1 MTDAGMF
8 TSIWQFL
15 SSRGGEL
22 TGIVGLSLSV
32 STTAVVIGALLGVPL
47 GAILGL
53 RKFPGR
59 KFLMRLTYT
68 LMSLPPVLAGLL
80 VYLLFAR
87 SGPMGF
93 LDILFTPSV
102 MVIAQV
108 LLVTPIITGLAAAA
122 IAAKEKL
129 SMDTARTLGASERQA
144 AWVVI
149 KEARTGILAGV
160 MTGFGRAFGEVG
172 AVMLVGG
179 NVRYQTR
186 VLTTSIVLETRQ
198 GNFEFAI
205 VLGLILL
212 TLSFIVSSVVVHVD
226 DSKLG

>member
-8 TSIWQFL
+8 TSIWQFYHP
-15 SSRGGEL
+15 GG
-22 TGIVGLSLSV
+22 GADRNSWAFLSV

-53 RKFPGR
+53 RKFRAGS
-59 KFLMRLTYT
+59 FDATTYT

-172 AVMLVGG
+172 AVMMVGG

-186 VLTTSIVLETRQ
+186 VLTTSIVLETFR
-198 GNFEFAI
+198 AI
-205 VLGLILL
+205 
-212 TLSFIVSSVVVHVD
+212 
-226 DSKLG
+226 

>member
-1 MTDAGMF
+1 
-8 TSIWQFL
+8 
-15 SSRGGEL
+15 
-22 TGIVGLSLSV
+22 
-32 STTAVVIGALLGVPL
+32 
-47 GAILGL
+47 
-53 RKFPGR
+53 
-59 KFLMRLTYT
+59 MRLTYT

>member
-1 MTDAGMF
+1 MTDSGLF
-8 TSIWQFL
+8 HWLWQFL

-22 TGIVGLSLSV
+22 AGIVGLSLSV
-32 STTAVVIGALLGVPL
+32 STTAVVISALLGIPL
-47 GAILGL
+47 GTVLGL
-53 RKFPGR
+53 KKFPGR
-59 KFLMRLTYT
+59 KLMMRLTYT

-87 SGPMGF
+87 SGPLGA

-108 LLVTPIITGLAAAA
+108 LLATPIITGLSAAA

-129 SMDTARTLGASERQA
+129 SVDTARTLGASERQA

-149 KEARTGILAGV
+149 KEARAGILAGV
-160 MTGFGRAFGEVG
+160 MTGFGRSFGEVG
-172 AVMLVGG
+172 AVMMVGG
-179 NVRYQTR
+179 NVRYHTR

-212 TLSFIVSSVVVHVD
+212 TLSFIVSTILMRAD
-226 DSKLG
+226 NSKLG